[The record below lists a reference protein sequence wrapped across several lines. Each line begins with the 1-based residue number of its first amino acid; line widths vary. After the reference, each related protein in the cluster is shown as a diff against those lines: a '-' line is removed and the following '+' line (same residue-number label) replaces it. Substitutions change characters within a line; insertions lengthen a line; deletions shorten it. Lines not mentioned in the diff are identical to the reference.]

1 MNRFGTGLLGG
12 WVGFMSGM
20 AIYALISNF
29 FGETWSV
36 DYPGASILMIYSPIY
51 IPVIIGFL
59 AGLSKKVGAAIGA
72 AIISAIL
79 YVVLGIVALI
89 IGGIAG
95 FFGARYFFQKQMQ
108 KNPPISEK
116 MIRALFME
124 MGRKPSEAQIKRIM
138 KSFNSAYK

>member
-1 MNRFGTGLLGG
+1 MS
-12 WVGFMSGM
+12 WVSLF
-20 AIYALISNF
+20 
-29 FGETWSV
+29 
-36 DYPGASILMIYSPIY
+36 
-51 IPVIIGFL
+51 
-59 AGLSKKVGAAIGA
+59 VG
-72 AIISAIL
+72 
-79 YVVLGIVALI
+79 LI